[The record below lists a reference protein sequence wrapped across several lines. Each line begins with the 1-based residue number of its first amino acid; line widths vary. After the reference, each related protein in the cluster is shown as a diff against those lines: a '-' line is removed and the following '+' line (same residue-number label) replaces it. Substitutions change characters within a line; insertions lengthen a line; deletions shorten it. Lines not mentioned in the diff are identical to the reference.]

1 MDDIRNAETNA
12 KIQDA
17 TQRMADNYRQ
27 YLNEHPENP
36 QSPRHAE
43 WAQQQQAQLIE
54 QLRNDPELRAYY
66 EQYFKHSALD
76 EKPDGVSDAFWEKFT
91 ADGGTREDYER
102 DWR

>member
-12 KIQDA
+12 KIQAA
-17 TQRMADNYRQ
+17 TQRMADDYKQ
-27 YLNEHPENP
+27 YLQEHPEYPSSP
-36 QSPRHAE
+36 QHSE
-43 WAQQQQAQLIE
+43 WLREQNQQLME
-54 QLRNDPELRAYY
+54 QLRSDPQLRAYY
-66 EQYFKHSALD
+66 EQYMRHSALD